1 MNTDVNNT
9 L

>member
-1 MNTDVNNT
+1 VNNT